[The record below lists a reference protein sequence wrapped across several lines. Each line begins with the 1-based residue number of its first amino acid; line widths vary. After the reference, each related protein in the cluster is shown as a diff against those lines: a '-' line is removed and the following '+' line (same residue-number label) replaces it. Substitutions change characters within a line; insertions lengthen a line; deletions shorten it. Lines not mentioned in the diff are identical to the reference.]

1 MADLPDYYSDLG
13 VKPEASP
20 QEIDKV
26 YNKRVAELRAS
37 EVEDAPEELAEVET
51 AYAILR
57 DPAKR
62 ADYDAKLRQEDD
74 EWDKKNPEMATYLK
88 NQSHRSKRVRR
99 SGSWLSAIWDLL
111 DLFK

>member
-1 MADLPDYYSDLG
+1 MAELPDYYSDLG
-13 VKPEASP
+13 VKPEVSP

-26 YNKRVAELRAS
+26 YNKRVAQLRAS
-37 EVEDAPEELAEVET
+37 EVEDAPEELAEVEA

-74 EWDKKNPEMATYLK
+74 EWDNKNPEMATYLK

>member
-1 MADLPDYYSDLG
+1 MAELPDYYSDLG

-20 QEIDKV
+20 QEIEKT
-26 YNKRVAELRAS
+26 YIRRVNELRVS
-37 EVEDAPEELAEVET
+37 EVEDSPEELAEVEA
-51 AYAILR
+51 AYAFLR

-62 ADYDAKLRQEDD
+62 AEYDAKLRQEDE

>member
-1 MADLPDYYSDLG
+1 MAELPDYYSDLG
-13 VKPEASP
+13 VKPGASP

-37 EVEDAPEELAEVET
+37 EVEDAPEELAEVEA
-51 AYAILR
+51 AYAVLR

-99 SGSWLSAIWDLL
+99 SGSWLSAIFDLL

>member
-1 MADLPDYYSDLG
+1 MAELPDYYSDLG
-13 VKPEASP
+13 AKPNASP
-20 QEIDKV
+20 QEIDAV
-26 YNKRVAELRAS
+26 YSKRVAQLRAS
-37 EVEDAPEELAEVET
+37 EVEDAPEELAEVEA
-51 AYAILR
+51 AYAVLR

-62 ADYDAKLRQEDD
+62 ASYDAKLKEEDD

-99 SGSWLSAIWDLL
+99 SGSWLSVIWDLL